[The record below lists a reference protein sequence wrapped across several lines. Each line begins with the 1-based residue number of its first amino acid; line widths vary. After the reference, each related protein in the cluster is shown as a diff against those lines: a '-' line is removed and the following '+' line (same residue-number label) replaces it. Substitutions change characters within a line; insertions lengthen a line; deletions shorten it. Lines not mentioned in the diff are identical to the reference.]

1 MLGHAR
7 AFPLAACGGTTR
19 RERQSENGVGS
30 AVNSC
35 RWINIPV
42 VLCKLFAAS
51 QGNEKER
58 ERGRGGEKRNTREV
72 VRVYRVFAQIK
83 I

>member
-1 MLGHAR
+1 M
-7 AFPLAACGGTTR
+7 
-19 RERQSENGVGS
+19 
-30 AVNSC
+30 
-35 RWINIPV
+35 